1 MKPVEP
7 LRDLLSDRST
17 KRLSARPLRPTAS
30 SPTSNQGGPVT
41 ERMPLRMPKSQ
52 PHIKHS
58 PPGSFRHL
66 NPTPSRQQSANRPR
80 QTLEPVAPPSIAR
93 RPDWLIKPDLLSP
106 LNSIASRPDALIAEP
121 NKNLQIIAL
130 LWHPKLDDEVLTIA
144 QLKQLS
150 ARQFTG
156 INGETTN
163 SHTNSISQASYQ
175 EQDAGSINPQDKA
188 AQQDDPPPSAPT
200 LESQEEVDS
209 LRKQIASRK
218 TQINANEA
226 LEEGVKNDAN
236 NQLNTATEWLTK
248 AAAAQAYLKKE
259 SAAKDDKKSGE
270 ANAVPQE
277 ELVAESPKQ
286 DATLDDLKEILQS
299 KETNLELLLDEQQDL
314 QTRIANRSERVLNL
328 PALRKQAENAV
339 KDTIQLIEANEKQ
352 PDDFSKPLSRLVL
365 QSKKVA
371 LELEVKKLTTEA
383 LRLEQ
388 IGRSLPVER
397 DRLTQ
402 KIQNR
407 KTEVKRWREAT
418 DKRLKAE
425 IEQQRQDAIEAALK
439 AAPELKIIAKQNQ
452 AYANMRRDLIVR
464 IDTLQADL
472 DRLKSVNSTLEKEQS
487 TLEQRIETTGL
498 TSSNGILLVAHRRTL
513 PSTAHSQESILQLI
527 DELRVSKAKTLELE
541 SERVKLVSTLNALET
556 AAEDEAKA
564 KSDPEDPPLSVEDKI
579 ERAREREKT
588 ELFETK
594 KRALLNSQLDIISSL
609 LADHRN
615 HQKKNLAVEV
625 EHGSLIRNV
634 NKAKEYV
641 DENALWVRSANRVH
655 GSDLEDSI
663 TGLRSFFNRKA
674 WNKLLASIGK
684 HIIDQPY
691 ETGLMGLIIG
701 GLFVVQRRLRWSHE

>member
-1 MKPVEP
+1 
-7 LRDLLSDRST
+7 
-17 KRLSARPLRPTAS
+17 
-30 SPTSNQGGPVT
+30 
-41 ERMPLRMPKSQ
+41 MPESQ
-52 PHIKHS
+52 PFIKHA
-58 PPGSFRHL
+58 PPGSFRAP
-66 NPTPSRQQSANRPR
+66 NPSLSSQQTAVHPH
-80 QTLEPVAPPSIAR
+80 QPVVPPSLDR

-106 LNSIASRPDALIAEP
+106 LNTIASRPDALIAEP
-121 NKNLQIIAL
+121 NDNLKIIAL
-130 LWHPKLDDEVLTIA
+130 LWQPKLDDEVLTVA

-156 INGETTN
+156 INRETSGSQTD
-163 SHTNSISQASYQ
+163 TILQASYQ
-175 EQDAGSINPQDKA
+175 QQDAASTKPQDKTD
-188 AQQDDPPPSAPT
+188 QTVQPDGPPPSAPT
-200 LESQEEVDS
+200 LESQEEVES
-209 LRKQIASRK
+209 LRKQIESRK
-218 TQINANEA
+218 TQINANET
-226 LEEGVKNDAN
+226 LEEGVKSDAN
-236 NQLNTATEWLTK
+236 NQLNTATDWLTK
-248 AAAAQAYLKKE
+248 AAAAQAYLKNE
-259 SAAKDDKKSGE
+259 SAAKDDQTSEE
-270 ANAVPQE
+270 ANAAPQE
-277 ELVAESPKQ
+277 ELIAKSPQ
-286 DATLDDLKEILQS
+286 QGATLDVLKGELQS
-299 KETNLELLLDEQQDL
+299 KETKLELLLDEQQDL

-339 KDTIQLIEANEKQ
+339 KDTIQAIEANEKQ
-352 PDDFSKPLSRLVL
+352 PEDFSKPLSLLVL

-371 LELEVKKLTTEA
+371 LELEVKKLTLEA

-397 DRLTQ
+397 DRLAQ
-402 KIQNR
+402 EIQNL

-425 IEQQRQDAIEAALK
+425 IEQQRQDAIEAAMK
-439 AAPELKIIAKQNQ
+439 AAPELKVIAKQNQ

-464 IDTLQADL
+464 IDTLQAEL
-472 DRLKSVNSTLEKEQS
+472 DKIKTINSSLEKEQR

-513 PSTAHSQESILQLI
+513 PSTAHSQESILRLI

-541 SERVKLVSTLNALET
+541 SERVQLVSTLNALET
-556 AAEDEAKA
+556 AAEDKA
-564 KSDPEDPPLSVEDKI
+564 EVISDPEDPPLSVEDKI
-579 ERAREREKT
+579 ERARERVKS
-588 ELFETK
+588 ELLESK
-594 KRALLNSQLDIISSL
+594 KRDLLNSQLDIITSL

-663 TGLRSFFNRKA
+663 TGLRSFLNRKA
-674 WNKLLASIGK
+674 WSKLLASIGT
-684 HIIDQPY
+684 HIINQPY